1 MTSPL
6 ICCDSAREAAPS
18 GCLVAGS
25 VGSYG
30 ASQRGVNGGDFGVE
44 NGKYMETEIHRD
56 HRATSELN
64 STMIY
69 DDFTKVA
76 RHGVG
81 TDESVSDQQIEDL
94 FVPRLH
100 NGAEYT
106 GDYPGAP
113 SPYPKYWI
121 LPDIF
126 CGSVCTLDPVLVGLV
141 SPWID

>member
-1 MTSPL
+1 MILPGKL
-6 ICCDSAREAAPS
+6 HPVAAWWLEV
-18 GCLVAGS
+18 LVPM
-25 VGSYG
+25 V
-30 ASQRGVNGGDFGVE
+30 
-44 NGKYMETEIHRD
+44 HRSL
-56 HRATSELN
+56 AFN
-64 STMIY
+64 
-69 DDFTKVA
+69 DDFTKAA

-126 CGSVCTLDPVLVGLV
+126 SGSVLHPGSRIGWLCISLD
-141 SPWID
+141 